1 MLEQAAG
8 GTLFV
13 LVAFALAVLCA
24 FAILEAW
31 MLYTT
36 RKPIT
41 GYVRDAISAYPKR
54 AAAIAFVA
62 GLLAGHFWR

>member
-13 LVAFALAVLCA
+13 LVAIALAVLCA
-24 FAILEAW
+24 FALLEAW
-31 MLYTT
+31 MLYSA

-41 GYVRDAISAYPKR
+41 AYVREAINAYPKK